1 MTRPPS
7 FDLERLRPELRDG
20 ASATA
25 TALVAEADLADRVA
39 LDAGDVFPAVYAT
52 SRMIAVME
60 VAAARVLSPLL
71 GPGENSVGVT
81 VDIEHVSPTPSGAR
95 VTAEARYLG
104 REGKLYLFEVLARDN
119 AGIIGK
125 GRHRR
130 AIVEAK
136 RLEATAAKRHNPQ

>member
-1 MTRPPS
+1 MSRA
-7 FDLERLRPELRDG
+7 ELSAG
-20 ASATA
+20 AAATA
-25 TALVAEADLADRVA
+25 TTLVAEADLADEVA

-52 SRMIAVME
+52 SRMIALME
-60 VAAARVLSPLL
+60 VAAARVLTSILEA
-71 GPGENSVGVT
+71 GENSVGVT
-81 VDIEHVSPTPSGAR
+81 VDIEHTSPTPAGAR

-104 REGKLYLFEVLARDN
+104 REGKLYLFEVLARDD

-136 RLEATAAKRHNPQ
+136 RLEASAGRRRKPA

>member
-1 MTRPPS
+1 MS
-7 FDLERLRPELRDG
+7 RPELGED

-25 TALVAEADLADRVA
+25 TAFVAGADLADAVA
-39 LDAGDVFPAVYAT
+39 LDRGDVFPAVYAT
-52 SRMIAVME
+52 SRMVALME
-60 VAAARVLSPLL
+60 VAAARVLTPIL

-81 VDIEHVSPTPSGAR
+81 VDIEHTSPTPPGVS

-104 REGKLYLFEVLARDN
+104 REGKLYLFEVLARDD

-130 AIVEAK
+130 AIVDAK
-136 RLEATAAKRHNPQ
+136 RLEATSAKRRGPK

>member
-1 MTRPPS
+1 MN
-7 FDLERLRPELRDG
+7 RPELRVG

-25 TALVAEADLADRVA
+25 TALVGGADLADQVA

-52 SRMIAVME
+52 SRMIALME
-60 VAAARVLSPLL
+60 VAAARVLTPIL

-81 VDIEHVSPTPSGAR
+81 VDIEHTSPTPSGGR

-104 REGKLYLFEVLARDN
+104 REGKLYLFEVIARDD
-119 AGIIGK
+119 AGIIGR

-130 AIVEAK
+130 AIVDAK
-136 RLEATAAKRHNPQ
+136 RLEASAGRRTPG

>member
-1 MTRPPS
+1 MSRA
-7 FDLERLRPELRDG
+7 ELSTG

-25 TALVAEADLADRVA
+25 TTLVAEADLADEVA
-39 LDAGDVFPAVYAT
+39 FDAGDVFPAVYAT
-52 SRMIAVME
+52 SRMIALME
-60 VAAARVLSPLL
+60 VAAARVLTSILEA
-71 GPGENSVGVT
+71 GENSVGVT
-81 VDIEHVSPTPSGAR
+81 VDIEHTSPTPPGAR

-104 REGKLYLFEVLARDN
+104 REGKLYLFEVLARDD

-136 RLEATAAKRHNPQ
+136 RLEASAGRRRNPA

>member
-1 MTRPPS
+1 MSRA
-7 FDLERLRPELRDG
+7 ELSTS

-25 TALVAEADLADRVA
+25 TTLVAEADLADEVA

-52 SRMIAVME
+52 SRMIALME
-60 VAAARVLSPLL
+60 VAAARVLTSILEA
-71 GPGENSVGVT
+71 GENSVGVT
-81 VDIEHVSPTPSGAR
+81 VDIEHTSPTPPGAR

-104 REGKLYLFEVLARDN
+104 REGKLYLFEVLARDD

-130 AIVEAK
+130 AIVDAK
-136 RLEATAAKRHNPQ
+136 RLEASAGRRRKPV

>member
-1 MTRPPS
+1 MSHPV
-7 FDLERLRPELRDG
+7 LRVG

-25 TALVAEADLADRVA
+25 TALVVDADLADKVA
-39 LDAGDVFPAVYAT
+39 FAAGDVFPAVYAT
-52 SRMIAVME
+52 SRMIALME
-60 VAAARVLSPLL
+60 VAAARVLTPIL

-81 VDIEHVSPTPSGAR
+81 VDIEHTSPTPRGAN

-104 REGKLYLFEVLARDN
+104 REGKLYLFEVLARDA

-130 AIVEAK
+130 AIVDAK
-136 RLEATAAKRHNPQ
+136 RLQASAGRRNPG